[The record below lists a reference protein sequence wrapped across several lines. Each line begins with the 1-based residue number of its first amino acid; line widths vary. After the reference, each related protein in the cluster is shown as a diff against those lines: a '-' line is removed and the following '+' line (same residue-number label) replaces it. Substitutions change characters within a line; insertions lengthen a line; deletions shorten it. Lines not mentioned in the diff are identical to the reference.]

1 MTQKK
6 SSVVDM
12 THGPIARHLIYF
24 CLPLLIGNVFQLL
37 YNTVDTLVVG
47 NFVGTQA
54 LAAVGSTGSIINMVV
69 LFFNGFSIGG
79 GVVIGQAYGAKDY
92 GRLHRSIETTMAMT
106 FVASVV
112 LTVFSVLM
120 VPVMLTWM
128 ATPADVVPAATV
140 YLRIYFAGLPG
151 LLVYNMGSG
160 ILRAVGDTKRPLYFL
175 MLTSVLNIVLD
186 LVFVLIFKMGIA
198 GVAIATILSE
208 LISALAILCL
218 LLKTDDIYKLTLRD
232 LGLDKE
238 ILRRIVAIGL
248 PAGLQ
253 SMITGFSNI
262 FVQAY
267 VNKLGTAA
275 MAGWS
280 CYGKLDMFVFLPIQS
295 MAQAATTFV
304 SQNIGAGQEER
315 ANEGTARSMQ
325 LIFGIT
331 FTIAAAL
338 FIVAPQATGFF
349 SKDSEVIRYGV
360 LFMRMNIFFI
370 VLNAVNHVLA
380 GALRGR
386 GDAKGPMIIM
396 ITCFV
401 VLRQIY
407 LFAATRIAYTPYV
420 VGFGYPV
427 GWTTCFIAEV
437 AYYLL
442 VHKYKRIGA
451 GR

>member
-6 SSVVDM
+6 SAVVDM

-47 NFVGTQA
+47 NFVSTQA

-79 GVVIGQAYGAKDY
+79 GVVIGQAYGAKDFD
-92 GRLHRSIETTMAMT
+92 RLHRSIETTMAMT
-106 FVASVV
+106 FIASVI
-112 LTVFSVLM
+112 LTIFSVLM

-128 ATPADVVPAATV
+128 ATPADVVAAATV

-175 MLTSVLNIVLD
+175 ILTSILNIVLD

-208 LISALAILCL
+208 LISAMAVLYL
-218 LLKTDDIYKLTLRD
+218 LLKTDDIYKLTLSD
-232 LGLDKE
+232 LRLDKD
-238 ILRRIVAIGL
+238 IFQRIVAIGL
-248 PAGLQ
+248 PAGFQ

-267 VNKLGTAA
+267 VNRLGTAA

-295 MAQAATTFV
+295 MAQASTTFV
-304 SQNIGAGQEER
+304 SQNIGAGQEDR
-315 ANEGTARSMQ
+315 ANDGTARAMQ
-325 LIFGIT
+325 LIFAIT
-331 FTIAAAL
+331 FAIAAVL
-338 FIVAPQATGFF
+338 FIIAPQATGFF
-349 SKDSEVIRYGV
+349 SKDADVISYGV
-360 LFMRMNIFFI
+360 LFLRMNVFFI

-386 GDAKGPMIIM
+386 GDAKGPMLIM

-401 VLRQIY
+401 ILRQIY
-407 LFAATRIAYTPYV
+407 LFVATRIAYNPYV

-427 GWTTCFIAEV
+427 GWTTCCIAEI

-442 VHKYKRIGA
+442 VHKYKKTR
-451 GR
+451 R